1 MIAANKHR
9 FASTSWILNHLIV
22 RETENINSLN
32 YILKMRKVLGHLL
45 EKAVNF
51 TSSFSLFMR
60 IMQKWKWL
68 RTHSHYPLRISVG
81 RLIIFHHLRC
91 ATQNE
96 SEKIKVCNLECIRRK
111 KIPLLFLAL
120 NVWLLFFFFGW
131 QRYVKLV

>member
-1 MIAANKHR
+1 
-9 FASTSWILNHLIV
+9 
-22 RETENINSLN
+22 
-32 YILKMRKVLGHLL
+32 MRKVLGYLL

-60 IMQKWKWL
+60 IMQKWKRL

-81 RLIIFHHLRC
+81 RLIIFHHLWC

-120 NVWLLFFFFGW
+120 NVWLLFFFFW
-131 QRYVKLV
+131 LTEMLNWYKNSPPKYCQYHFLSSSADNQPTETIKHC

>member
-1 MIAANKHR
+1 
-9 FASTSWILNHLIV
+9 
-22 RETENINSLN
+22 
-32 YILKMRKVLGHLL
+32 MRKVLGYLL

-60 IMQKWKWL
+60 IMQKCKWL

-120 NVWLLFFFFGW
+120 NVWLLFFFFW
-131 QRYVKLV
+131 LTEMLNWYKNSPPKYCQYHFLSSSADNQPTETIKHR